1 MISKEYYKILDTTN
15 NEIKKEKPSTKI
27 KRRQYTLE
35 DKMNIINQYKSIKQK
50 FPQKGLKKIANEL
63 NIDDHTLREWRQLKD
78 FINTEK
84 NKRLKYRLVGGGRN
98 PQTLNIENNLLI
110 WISEMRRLD
119 ICINTNQIIYKA
131 LELDSTLKNKSY
143 NALLCWCYD
152 FLKRNLLSIRKTTN
166 VGQKLKANSFEE

>member
-1 MISKEYYKILDTTN
+1 
-15 NEIKKEKPSTKI
+15 
-27 KRRQYTLE
+27 
-35 DKMNIINQYKSIKQK
+35 MNIINRYKSIKQK
-50 FPQKGLKKIANEL
+50 FPEKGLKKIANEL
-63 NIDDHTLREWRQLKD
+63 NIDDHTLREWIQLID

-119 ICINTNQIIYKA
+119 ICINTNQIIYKD
-131 LELDSTLKNKSY
+131 LELDSKLKNKSY

-166 VGQKLKANSFEE
+166 VGQKLKANSFEEYQKFFKILYSKKRNNKRK